1 MYDNK
6 QGGGA
11 PSPLTLKNLEVK
23 DMTQEQV
30 KALKVGSRVVDLLDD
45 TLEVVKIDG
54 LLYELKWVHEDGTLS
69 KGSQIAVPSH
79 FEYMRLA

>member
-1 MYDNK
+1 
-6 QGGGA
+6 
-11 PSPLTLKNLEVK
+11 
-23 DMTQEQV
+23 MTRAQV
-30 KALKVGSRVVDLLDD
+30 KALKVGSRVVDLLGD

-54 LLYELKWVHEDGTLS
+54 LLYELKWVQEDGSLS

>member
-1 MYDNK
+1 
-6 QGGGA
+6 
-11 PSPLTLKNLEVK
+11 
-23 DMTQEQV
+23 MTQEQV
-30 KALKVGSRVVDLLDD
+30 KTLTVGSRVINILED

-54 LLYELKWVHEDGTLS
+54 ILYELKWVREDGTLS